1 VRRAELAR
9 LQISDIDS
17 QRMIIHI
24 RGGKGRQDRDVR
36 AALAR
41 WNTEFPV
48 FTATLVKA
56 IIHSLNYLPTRFKRF
71 TLPI

>member
-1 VRRAELAR
+1 
-9 LQISDIDS
+9 LQIFDIDS
-17 QRMIIHI
+17 RRMVIHI

-36 AALAR
+36 ATLAR

-48 FTATLVKA
+48 FTATLVKG
-56 IIHSLNYLPTRFKRF
+56 IIHSLNYSPTRIKRF